1 MKFFNREK
9 ELNQLNNLIQEDL
22 STHNNFYFVYGQMNN
37 GKTALFNEFLF
48 NHLDKEKYLPM
59 YKSLRLICLGLR
71 TIDNFFA
78 SFFDDVESLKYW
90 KTQENIVSFSKT
102 LKVDCAYGEFIIPR
116 KDLEEITKEKSYYN
130 MILKYCKI
138 IKDEFGKIPI
148 IVVDDIDLLADR
160 KGEKYKL
167 KDVFDLFVSL
177 NKLELAKVFVIT
189 SNTLFVEEWYFEP
202 SIHPRANLL
211 WIDEFDKE
219 IALKFMDFLAEKKEL
234 NLKEDDKEYLYE
246 FVGGNPKVIINVFNT
261 ATHLEK

>member
-1 MKFFNREK
+1 
-9 ELNQLNNLIQEDL
+9 
-22 STHNNFYFVYGQMNN
+22 
-37 GKTALFNEFLF
+37 
-48 NHLDKEKYLPM
+48 
-59 YKSLRLICLGLR
+59 
-71 TIDNFFA
+71 
-78 SFFDDVESLKYW
+78 
-90 KTQENIVSFSKT
+90 
-102 LKVDCAYGEFIIPR
+102 
-116 KDLEEITKEKSYYN
+116 

-219 IALKFMDFLAEKKEL
+219 IALKFMDFLAEKEEL
-234 NLKEDDKEYLYE
+234 NLKEDDKEYLHE
-246 FVGGNPKVIINVFNT
+246 FVGGNPQGYHQRF
-261 ATHLEK
+261 